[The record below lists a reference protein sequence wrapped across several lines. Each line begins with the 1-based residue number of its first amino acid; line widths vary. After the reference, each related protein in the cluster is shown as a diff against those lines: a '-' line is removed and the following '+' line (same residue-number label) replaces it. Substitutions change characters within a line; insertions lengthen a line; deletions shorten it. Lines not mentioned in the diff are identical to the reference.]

1 MRESERESERESGE
15 KGAPFGGWFD
25 LLLEQLGAEVVA
37 EGLGVDVD
45 ELARIQS
52 GAVPVV
58 GGLRTRLN
66 ALAGSMGKAVDWW
79 DVSGDEVLG
88 VESPGVDLSVGV
100 EGVGEL
106 LEDELP
112 EAGVSSRSRSWAEN
126 LEERRLSL
134 RRMHRLAM
142 MTQHRLG
149 MRYQGQVAMLGLVAK
164 IELALISFF
173 DDTLPDPGVEWD
185 GERRLREIN
194 RRIARLMWVE
204 REQEREFGGIRGVF
218 NWLAGRTR
226 MSGKELVRRM
236 LAEADS
242 MMGLGPE
249 GGFGMVPG
257 FGDDA
262 GAEGMAP
269 ELVRYVDVRGPLG
282 REDEAGRS

>member
-1 MRESERESERESGE
+1 M
-15 KGAPFGGWFD
+15 
-25 LLLEQLGAEVVA
+25 LEQLGADVVA
-37 EGLGVDVD
+37 EGLGVDVG
-45 ELARIQS
+45 ELAGIQS
-52 GAVPVV
+52 GAVPLTGV
-58 GGLRTRLN
+58 LLDRLK
-66 ALAGSMGKAVDWW
+66 ALAGSMGTAVDWW
-79 DVSGDEVLG
+79 EVSGEEALG
-88 VESPGVDLSVGV
+88 VESPGVDLSGVDLSVGGGLPG
-100 EGVGEL
+100 GVGEL
-106 LEDELP
+106 LEEVMP

-164 IELALISFF
+164 IELALISYFE
-173 DDTLPDPGVEWD
+173 DTLPDPGVEWD

-249 GGFGMVPG
+249 GGFGGVPG
-257 FGDDA
+257 IGGDVEEAFSEDS
-262 GAEGMAP
+262 AP
-269 ELVRYVDVRGPLG
+269 ELVRYVDVRGLLN
-282 REDEAGRS
+282 REDEPGRP

>member
-1 MRESERESERESGE
+1 MRESEENGASG
-15 KGAPFGGWFD
+15 GGRFD
-25 LLLEQLGAEVVA
+25 LLLEQLGAVVVA

-100 EGVGEL
+100 EDGGEL

-112 EAGVSSRSRSWAEN
+112 GAGVSSRSRSWAEN

-173 DDTLPDPGVEWD
+173 EDTLPDPGVEWD

-194 RRIARLMWVE
+194 RRVARLMWVE

-257 FGDDA
+257 VDDDA
-262 GAEGMAP
+262 DAGGAAP
-269 ELVRYVDVRGPLG
+269 ELVRYVDVRELLSH
-282 REDEAGRS
+282 EDEAGRS

>member
-1 MRESERESERESGE
+1 MRETGRETGRESGD
-15 KGAPFGGWFD
+15 KGSPVGGRFD

-37 EGLGVDVD
+37 EGLGVDVG
-45 ELARIQS
+45 ELAGIQS
-52 GAVPVV
+52 GAVPLTGV
-58 GGLRTRLN
+58 LLDRLK
-66 ALAGSMGKAVDWW
+66 ALAGSMGTAVDWW
-79 DVSGDEVLG
+79 EVSGEEALG
-88 VESPGVDLSVGV
+88 VESPGVDLSGVDLSVGGGLR

-106 LEDELP
+106 LEEVMP

-164 IELALISFF
+164 IELALISYFE
-173 DDTLPDPGVEWD
+173 DTLPDPGVEWD

-249 GGFGMVPG
+249 GGFGGVPG
-257 FGDDA
+257 IGGDV
-262 GAEGMAP
+262 AEAFS
-269 ELVRYVDVRGPLG
+269 EVRP
-282 REDEAGRS
+282 RSW

>member
-1 MRESERESERESGE
+1 MRESEDSG
-15 KGAPFGGWFD
+15 GPGGGLFNR
-25 LLLEQLGAEVVA
+25 LLGQLGAVVMA
-37 EGLGVDVD
+37 EGMGVEVD

-52 GAVPVV
+52 GAVPLE
-58 GGLRTRLN
+58 GGVRDRFD
-66 ALAGSMGKAVDWW
+66 ALAESMGTAVGWW
-79 DVSGDEVLG
+79 GASGGEVLG
-88 VESPGVDLSVGV
+88 VELELELPGVELPEGGGGGV
-100 EGVGEL
+100 ELV
-106 LEDELP
+106 EDELP
-112 EAGVSSRSRSWAEN
+112 GAGVSSRSRSWAEN
-126 LEERRLSL
+126 MEDRRLSL

-173 DDTLPDPGVEWD
+173 EDTLPDSGMEWD

-242 MMGLGPE
+242 MMGVAPE
-249 GGFGMVPG
+249 VGFGAVSG
-257 FGDDA
+257 GDEE
-262 GAEGMAP
+262 GAEGAAS
-269 ELVRYVDVRGPLG
+269 ELVRYVDVRGLLG
-282 REDEAGRS
+282 GAGDGEGR

>member
-1 MRESERESERESGE
+1 MRESEEN
-15 KGAPFGGWFD
+15 GAPGGGRFD
-25 LLLEQLGAEVVA
+25 LLLEQLGADVVA
-37 EGLGVDVD
+37 EGLGVDVS
-45 ELARIQS
+45 ELAGIQS
-52 GAVPVV
+52 GAVPLEGVLL
-58 GGLRTRLN
+58 GRLK
-66 ALAGSMGKAVDWW
+66 ALAGSMGTAVDWW
-79 DVSGDEVLG
+79 EVSGEEALG

-100 EGVGEL
+100 GGGLPGGVGEL
-106 LEDELP
+106 LEEVMP

-164 IELALISFF
+164 IELALISYFE
-173 DDTLPDPGVEWD
+173 DTLPDPGVEWD

-257 FGDDA
+257 VDDDA
-262 GAEGMAP
+262 DAGGVAP
-269 ELVRYVDVRGPLG
+269 ELVRYVDVRELLS
-282 REDEAGRS
+282 RDDEAGRS

>member
-1 MRESERESERESGE
+1 MKPGVKPGIRGLLL
-15 KGAPFGGWFD
+15 GVWFD
-25 LLLEQLGAEVVA
+25 LLLEQLGADVVA

-52 GAVPVV
+52 GAVPLV

>member
-1 MRESERESERESGE
+1 MRESEEN
-15 KGAPFGGWFD
+15 GAPGGGRLD
-25 LLLEQLGAEVVA
+25 RLLEQLGAVVVA
-37 EGLGVDVD
+37 ESLGVDVD

-52 GAVPVV
+52 GAVPLV
-58 GGLRTRLN
+58 GGLRDRFE
-66 ALAGSMGKAVDWW
+66 ALASSMGMAVEWW
-79 DVSGDEVLG
+79 EASGDDVLG

-100 EGVGEL
+100 EDGGEL

-112 EAGVSSRSRSWAEN
+112 GAGVSSRSRSWAEN

-173 DDTLPDPGVEWD
+173 EDTLPDPGVEWD

-257 FGDDA
+257 VGDDA
-262 GAEGMAP
+262 DAGGAAP
-269 ELVRYVDVRGPLG
+269 ELVRYVDVRELLS

>member
-1 MRESERESERESGE
+1 MRESEEKALPARES
-15 KGAPFGGWFD
+15 FD
-25 LLLEQLGAEVVA
+25 LLLDQLGAELVA
-37 EGLGVDVD
+37 ESLEVD
-45 ELARIQS
+45 EGELVRIQS
-52 GAVPVV
+52 GAVPLEC
-58 GGLRTRLN
+58 GIRDRLGV
-66 ALAGSMGKAVDWW
+66 LAKSMGMAVDWW
-79 DVSGDEVLG
+79 GISGGEVS
-88 VESPGVDLSVGV
+88 GVDLSGV
-100 EGVGEL
+100 ELLGVGGGEGEGGGVEL

-126 LEERRLSL
+126 LEERRLAL
-134 RRMHRLAM
+134 RRMHRLAL

-149 MRYQGQVAMLGLVAK
+149 MRYQGQVAMMGLVAK

-173 DDTLPDPGVEWD
+173 DDTLPDAGMEWN

-242 MMGLGPE
+242 MMG
-249 GGFGMVPG
+249 
-257 FGDDA
+257 
-262 GAEGMAP
+262 MAP
-269 ELVRYVDVRGPLG
+269 EVGLGAVAGEDAVEGGTPALVRYVDVSGLLG
-282 REDEAGRS
+282 RGEDGGGA

>member
-1 MRESERESERESGE
+1 MRESEDSG
-15 KGAPFGGWFD
+15 GPGGGLFNR
-25 LLLEQLGAEVVA
+25 LLGQLGAVVMA
-37 EGLGVDVD
+37 EGMGVEVD

-52 GAVPVV
+52 GAVPLE
-58 GGLRTRLN
+58 GGVRERFD
-66 ALAGSMGKAVDWW
+66 ALAESMGTAVGWW
-79 DVSGDEVLG
+79 GASGGEVLG
-88 VESPGVDLSVGV
+88 VELELELPGVELPEGGGAGV
-100 EGVGEL
+100 ELV
-106 LEDELP
+106 EDELP
-112 EAGVSSRSRSWAEN
+112 GAGVSSRSRSWAEN
-126 LEERRLSL
+126 MEDRRLSL

-173 DDTLPDPGVEWD
+173 EDTLPDSGMEWD

-242 MMGLGPE
+242 MMGVAPDVGFGAVSGGDEEGE
-249 GGFGMVPG
+249 GG
-257 FGDDA
+257 A
-262 GAEGMAP
+262 AS
-269 ELVRYVDVRGPLG
+269 ELVRYVDVRGLLG
-282 REDEAGRS
+282 GAGDGEGR